1 MSKSPSKFVTVVK
14 HFHRLL
20 ALMAG
25 TIAGALLVPLFCHF
39 IAEQIPEADFIARF
53 ILGGDSSPKAE
64 LVHLLYNLSFLQG
77 FGLSL
82 VACIPLIAPLAL
94 STYQSAKEDQ
104 LPAQ

>member
-1 MSKSPSKFVTVVK
+1 MSKSPSRFVTVIK

-25 TIAGALLVPLFCHF
+25 AITVALLVPLFCHL

-53 ILGGDSSPKAE
+53 IMGGDSSPKAD
-64 LVHLLYNLSFLQG
+64 LVHLLYNLTFLQG

-82 VACIPLIAPLAL
+82 VAGIPLIAPLAY
-94 STYQSAKEDQ
+94 SAYQSAKGDQ
-104 LPAQ
+104 FPA